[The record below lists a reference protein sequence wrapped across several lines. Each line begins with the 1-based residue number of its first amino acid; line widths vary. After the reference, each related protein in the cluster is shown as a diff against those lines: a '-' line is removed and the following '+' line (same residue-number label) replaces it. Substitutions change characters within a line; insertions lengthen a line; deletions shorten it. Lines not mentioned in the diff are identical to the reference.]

1 MGAAATGSL
10 HHAPPSGECVDVPD
24 RHTPHRSLCS
34 QPVGHL
40 TLRWLSVGAVF
51 PLPGRASS
59 ARPALCGVACCEK
72 LTEGGEGALFC
83 VLSALCSPDR
93 LWSIPLS
100 PTPQP
105 SPVGT
110 VRPVY
115 ISCFV
120 SKSLGQKSRPLGT
133 SLSQPPLNSFVMMA
147 GTEPGRHS
155 LQSVLSS

>member
-1 MGAAATGSL
+1 MGAAATGAL
-10 HHAPPSGECVDVPD
+10 HHAPPRESVWTFLIATP
-24 RHTPHRSLCS
+24 PHRSLCS

-40 TLRWLSVGAVF
+40 TLRSLPVGAVF
-51 PLPGRASS
+51 MLPGRASS
-59 ARPALCGVACCEK
+59 TRPALCSVGCCEK
-72 LTEGGEGALFC
+72 LTECGEGALFC

-93 LWSIPLS
+93 LWSITLS

-120 SKSLGQKSRPLGT
+120 SKSLGQKSPPLGT

-147 GTEPGRHS
+147 GTEPGQHS
-155 LQSVLSS
+155 LKSVLSS